1 MLAKYLCSMAG
12 VILDEKREEEKKF
25 LRGFFFVGPFYSTFL
40 LIYIPIVRQVPGIK
54 ELFLCTGEWSSDV
67 IILYKVELTGRQIFA
82 IHL

>member
-12 VILDEKREEEKKF
+12 VILDEKREEKKF

-54 ELFLCTGEWSSDV
+54 ELFFVQVSDLV
-67 IILYKVELTGRQIFA
+67 MLLFYTKLN
-82 IHL
+82 

>member
-12 VILDEKREEEKKF
+12 VILDEKREEKKF
-25 LRGFFFVGPFYSTFL
+25 LRGFFSVGPFYSTFL

>member
-1 MLAKYLCSMAG
+1 MAG
-12 VILDEKREEEKKF
+12 VILDEKREEKKF
-25 LRGFFFVGPFYSTFL
+25 LRGFFLGPFYSTFL

-54 ELFLCTGEWSSDV
+54 EIFLCTGEWSSDV

>member
-12 VILDEKREEEKKF
+12 VILDEKREEKKF

-40 LIYIPIVRQVPGIK
+40 LIYLPIVRQVPGIK

>member
-1 MLAKYLCSMAG
+1 MAG
-12 VILDEKREEEKKF
+12 VILDEKREEKNSW
-25 LRGFFFVGPFYSTFL
+25 GDFFFVGPFSTFL
-40 LIYIPIVRQVPGIK
+40 LIYIPIVRQDPGIK

>member
-12 VILDEKREEEKKF
+12 VILDEKREEKKF
-25 LRGFFFVGPFYSTFL
+25 LRGFFFVGPFDSTFL

>member
-1 MLAKYLCSMAG
+1 MAG
-12 VILDEKREEEKKF
+12 VILDEKREEKKF
-25 LRGFFFVGPFYSTFL
+25 LRGFFFVGPFYRTFL

>member
-12 VILDEKREEEKKF
+12 VILDEKREEKKF

-54 ELFLCTGEWSSDV
+54 ELFCVQVSDLV
-67 IILYKVELTGRQIFA
+67 MLLFYTKLN
-82 IHL
+82 

>member
-12 VILDEKREEEKKF
+12 VILDEKREEKKF
-25 LRGFFFVGPFYSTFL
+25 LRGFFVVGPFYSTFL

>member
-12 VILDEKREEEKKF
+12 VILDEKRKEKKF

>member
-12 VILDEKREEEKKF
+12 VILDEKREEKKF

-54 ELFLCTGEWSSDV
+54 ELFLYTGEWSSDV

>member
-12 VILDEKREEEKKF
+12 VILDEKREEKKF
-25 LRGFFFVGPFYSTFL
+25 LRGFFFVGPFYSTFH

>member
-12 VILDEKREEEKKF
+12 VILDEKREEKKF

>member
-1 MLAKYLCSMAG
+1 MRK
-12 VILDEKREEEKKF
+12 EKKKNSW
-25 LRGFFFVGPFYSTFL
+25 GDFFFVGPFSTFL
-40 LIYIPIVRQVPGIK
+40 LIYIPIVHQVPGIK

>member
-1 MLAKYLCSMAG
+1 MLAKYLRSMAG
-12 VILDEKREEEKKF
+12 VILDEKREEKKF

>member
-1 MLAKYLCSMAG
+1 MAG
-12 VILDEKREEEKKF
+12 VILDEKREEKNSW
-25 LRGFFFVGPFYSTFL
+25 GDFFFVGPFSTFL

-67 IILYKVELTGRQIFA
+67 IILYKVELTGRQIFV

>member
-12 VILDEKREEEKKF
+12 VILDEKREEKKF

-67 IILYKVELTGRQIFA
+67 IILFKVELTGRQIFA

>member
-12 VILDEKREEEKKF
+12 VILDENREEKKF

>member
-12 VILDEKREEEKKF
+12 VILDEKREEKKF
-25 LRGFFFVGPFYSTFL
+25 LRGFFLLAPFISTFL
-40 LIYIPIVRQVPGIK
+40 LICIPIVRQVPGIK

>member
-12 VILDEKREEEKKF
+12 VILDEKREEKKF

-40 LIYIPIVRQVPGIK
+40 LIYIPIVRQDPGIK

>member
-12 VILDEKREEEKKF
+12 VILDEKREEKNSW
-25 LRGFFFVGPFYSTFL
+25 GDFFFVGPFYSTFL

>member
-12 VILDEKREEEKKF
+12 VILDEKREEKKF

-67 IILYKVELTGRQIFA
+67 IILYKVELRGRQIFA

>member
-12 VILDEKREEEKKF
+12 MILDEKREEKKF